1 MEYDS
6 DLHACQKDALGKF
19 GRVIDCVGWGESVKD
34 GYLCPLDVQLLTT
47 NLTDIEARA
56 LLGSPDLCV
65 DADRA
70 EVQAALDRAEE
81 EAAHEADMLDGSPPR
96 NMAKG
101 KRRSKP
107 LEKRLTPPALVALA
121 CRVLD
126 DMVLDR
132 DGRRS
137 PTHVV
142 AYRSSVELC
151 FQSEDVF
158 RKVAEIKA
166 KAAEKAAEECA
177 KTEDAEQKR
186 SLLLDAEKYR
196 SIFFGVVS
204 SYQASRDTT
213 AYLEAFRRA
222 KLALIINVGIMKI
235 GQDIPEID
243 AAVFIDPVN
252 SLIDIVQMVGRTLRP
267 FGVGKRAIVYLPV
280 LESFGVVCVE
290 DEDISSDHEA
300 QVVANMTFEAK

>member
-65 DADRA
+65 HADRA

-107 LEKRLTPPALVALA
+107 KEKRLTPPALVALA

-132 DGRRS
+132 DGGRRS

-166 KAAEKAAEECA
+166 KAAEERG
-177 KTEDAEQKR
+177 KTE
-186 SLLLDAEKYR
+186 DAEKYR

-267 FGVGKRAIVYLPV
+267 FGVDKRAIVYLPV
-280 LESFGVVCVE
+280 LESFGVVRV
-290 DEDISSDHEA
+290 DNEDISSDHEA